1 MRKGSKW
8 IRGLIVIAFAIAI
21 VTPLAFHILAAGDNG
36 DSGRTADIFYVD
48 GNSYASF
55 DAAVDALNALP
66 FNGSYSYVEV
76 SIGSSEQSEEDVVVE
91 ISKTYDFYNS
101 VRFSSL
107 NPSVKLVFRRA
118 SGFNGVLFNLN
129 EVNEPTS
136 GQLSQIT
143 LYFNGSISN
152 EFKPFI
158 AIDGNMSET
167 PVFSGSGYVSLV
179 KTELKRQGILC
190 SQDSTIA
197 VETTDTSK
205 IMVGDDIYGSLNY
218 AIDSDEEDVNINI
231 IAGGSTSDFAVDFCA
246 PVSIEDRRVVI
257 TSSYEDVYVYVSCSD
272 TPLITISEYGGLAFI
287 SEAPS
292 MGSIH
297 FLSASGDF
305 IQCDGYI
312 EPSMNM
318 DYGDGEVCVGLTG
331 SYSSDNGYENVK
343 FYVKFESAVQSDDTP
358 VSGYHY
364 YGDTINLPALEVDN
378 YTFMFWRSEY
388 NEVEYTDTNNFVVES
403 SDLVRAEWYI
413 EAELDGNLEEE
424 YLLTYG
430 ELTIS
435 LDLVCPLVSS
445 GEGTAHYRW
454 YFGTEEAIPSPVD
467 STTFSLT
474 GKPAGS
480 YTLYCECYVSGGTN
494 NDVYSD
500 TMTSLTANVTIN
512 KKSLTVSPENKTKR
526 SGQTTTI

>member
-190 SQDSTIA
+190 AQDSTIA

-257 TSSYEDVYVYVSCSD
+257 TSSYEDVYVNVSCSD
-272 TPLITISEYGGLAFI
+272 TSLITISEYGGLAFI
-287 SEAPS
+287 S
-292 MGSIH
+292 
-297 FLSASGDF
+297 
-305 IQCDGYI
+305 
-312 EPSMNM
+312 
-318 DYGDGEVCVGLTG
+318 
-331 SYSSDNGYENVK
+331 
-343 FYVKFESAVQSDDTP
+343 
-358 VSGYHY
+358 
-364 YGDTINLPALEVDN
+364 
-378 YTFMFWRSEY
+378 
-388 NEVEYTDTNNFVVES
+388 
-403 SDLVRAEWYI
+403 
-413 EAELDGNLEEE
+413 
-424 YLLTYG
+424 
-430 ELTIS
+430 
-435 LDLVCPLVSS
+435 
-445 GEGTAHYRW
+445 
-454 YFGTEEAIPSPVD
+454 
-467 STTFSLT
+467 
-474 GKPAGS
+474 
-480 YTLYCECYVSGGTN
+480 
-494 NDVYSD
+494 
-500 TMTSLTANVTIN
+500 
-512 KKSLTVSPENKTKR
+512 
-526 SGQTTTI
+526 